1 MKYCPNCGNQINN
14 NETICPKC
22 GTKVEEKNAS
32 NDQQPAKNFG
42 GPKIQQRNL
51 ATCIILSLVTC
62 GIYGIIW
69 WINMINDVNTITQD
83 EHSNQSG
90 GMVFLLT
97 LITCGVYGFIWMYQ
111 VGKRMETA
119 GKKYGLTIA
128 DNSILYLVLQLFG
141 LGIVDYC
148 LIQTDLNKFA
158 E

>member
-1 MKYCPNCGNQINN
+1 MKYCPNCGNQIND
-14 NETICPKC
+14 NETICSKC

-32 NDQQPAKNFG
+32 SDQQPAKNFG
-42 GPKIQQRNL
+42 GPKIQQRSL

-62 GIYGIIW
+62 GLYGIIW

-90 GMVFLLT
+90 GTVFLLT
-97 LITCGVYGFIWMYQ
+97 LITCGIYGFIWMYQ

-119 GKKYGLTIA
+119 GKKYGLTIV